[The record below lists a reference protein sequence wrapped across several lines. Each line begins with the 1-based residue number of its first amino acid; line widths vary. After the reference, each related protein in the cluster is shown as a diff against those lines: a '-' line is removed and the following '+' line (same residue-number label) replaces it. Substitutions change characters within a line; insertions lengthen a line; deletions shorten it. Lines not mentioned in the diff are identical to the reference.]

1 MAETLGGSAL
11 DALRRTG
18 RSAMR
23 RLAEAFGANPVAE
36 FVYAGRSAFEVN
48 GIYGV
53 SADPHRIDHILTF
66 LASEGLIQ
74 RGTLRWPRQASFDQ
88 LCRVHDETYLDSLR
102 EPGALTRILGVRLS
116 VADEDRFIDLQRSMV
131 GGTLLATRT
140 ALQAG
145 RMTVNL
151 GGGLHHAHADRGQ
164 GFCVFNDV
172 AVAISTFRGRGFSDR
187 VLVIDLDLHD
197 GDGTRALFA
206 DDPTVHTFSIHNA
219 PWGPTE
225 AVESTSLSLGDGVGD
240 REYLDT
246 LRAHLPALID
256 RFRPSLVF
264 YLAGCDPADDDALGN
279 WHISADG
286 MLERDRYVT
295 NQIRGAGQPPTVVLL
310 AGGYGTESWRYSA
323 RFFGWLLS
331 GGQDVEVPTTGEITL
346 ARYRFL
352 SKLVSPAQLT
362 GAEDDDGFGLTEE
375 DLFGAVGPAGAEQRF
390 LGYYSRH
397 GLELALEQLGIM
409 GRLRDRGFCHPNLEL
424 DLDNPAGQT
433 LRLFGD
439 DEREELLAELRARRD
454 HRTVPG
460 REMLRIEWLLLQNPR
475 ARFGPGRHPL
485 PGQKHPGLGM
495 LRDVAAMMILI
506 CDRLSL
512 DGLLFVPSHYH
523 LAAQAGDVLQF
534 LEPEDAARF
543 EAFRSAVDALPL
555 ADATRAVDQHRV
567 LDRATGEA
575 VAWHPAPMVLPVSE
589 RLREQLADLDFR
601 ARCEAARE
609 RFDFVLATRV
619 SR

>member
-1 MAETLGGSAL
+1 MRWLG
-11 DALRRTG
+11 
-18 RSAMR
+18 
-23 RLAEAFGANPVAE
+23 EAFGANPVAE
-36 FVYAGRSAFEVN
+36 LVYTGRSVFETN

-66 LASEGLIQ
+66 LASEGLIR
-74 RGTLRWPRQASFDQ
+74 RGTLRWPRQASFEQ
-88 LCRVHDETYLDSLR
+88 LCRVHDEAYLDNLR

-116 VADEDRFIDLQRSMV
+116 VADEDRFIDLQRWMV

-140 ALQAG
+140 ALQTG
-145 RMTVNL
+145 RMSINL
-151 GGGLHHAHADRGQ
+151 GGGLHHAHSDRGQ

-172 AVAISTFRGRGFSDR
+172 AVAVSSFRERGFRER

-206 DDPTVHTFSIHNA
+206 EDPTVHTFSVHNA
-219 PWGPTE
+219 PWGPTD
-225 AVESTSLSLGDGVGD
+225 AVESTSLSLGDGVEDG
-240 REYLDT
+240 EYLAA
-246 LRAHLPALID
+246 LREHLPALFD
-256 RFRPSLVF
+256 RFRPGLVF
-264 YLAGCDPADDDALGN
+264 YLAGCDPAGDDAIGN
-279 WHISADG
+279 WHISAEG
-286 MLERDRYVT
+286 MLERDRFVT
-295 NQIRGAGQPPTVVLL
+295 NQIRRAGQPPAVVLL
-310 AGGYGTESWRYSA
+310 AGGYGPEAWRYSA

-331 GGQDVEVPTTGEITL
+331 GGQDVEVPSTGEITL

-362 GAEDDDGFGLTEE
+362 GTQDDDGFGLTEE
-375 DLFGAVGPAGAEQRF
+375 DLFGAVGPAGTEQRF

-409 GRLRDRGFCHPNLEL
+409 GRLRDRGFCHPTLEL
-424 DLDNPAGQT
+424 DLDNPSGQT

-439 DEREELLAELRARRD
+439 SEHSDLLAELRLRRD
-454 HRTVPG
+454 QRTVPG
-460 REMLRIEWLLLQNPR
+460 MEMLRIEWLLLQNPR

-534 LEPEDAARF
+534 LEPDDAARF
-543 EAFRSAVDALPL
+543 EAFRSAVGALPL
-555 ADATRAVDQHRV
+555 ADATRAVDQRRV
-567 LDRATGEA
+567 IDRTTGKP
-575 VAWHPAPMVLPVSE
+575 VAWHPAPMILPVSE
-589 RLREQLADLDFR
+589 RLRARVDDQDFR

-609 RFDFVLATRV
+609 RFDFVVER
-619 SR
+619 